1 MSATDLAR
9 DDDDNIVFLKRSYR
23 GRGRIYMSVEAGETT
38 DIACTPQIEIVL
50 RDVKDTKAVED
61 KL

>member
-1 MSATDLAR
+1 
-9 DDDDNIVFLKRSYR
+9 
-23 GRGRIYMSVEAGETT
+23 MSVEAGETT

-50 RDVKDTKAVED
+50 RYVKDKKPVED